1 MPSVF
6 HNKSYVENIR
16 RIPNGCDINDIDGKL
31 KAKKLGNNVRA
42 WSEACKQ
49 EYKISCNEDKDCV
62 VAYKGNG
69 YKQRFKRINPKALL
83 KLLPVLAPMREIAAE
98 DLPTTPSPLKIA
110 VEILIQ
116 PTEDSIGQY
125 EGGVG
130 EQNLVVLPSEESVAH
145 PTEESAAKPTEDGA
159 RDEAPNIKSTEDELK
174 LEGDVHLNAH
184 KDVLPSSLLKA
195 KSASVSKKKCK
206 HRSN

>member
-1 MPSVF
+1 M
-6 HNKSYVENIR
+6 
-16 RIPNGCDINDIDGKL
+16 
-31 KAKKLGNNVRA
+31 
-42 WSEACKQ
+42 
-49 EYKISCNEDKDCV
+49 
-62 VAYKGNG
+62 
-69 YKQRFKRINPKALL
+69 
-83 KLLPVLAPMREIAAE
+83 
-98 DLPTTPSPLKIA
+98 
-110 VEILIQ
+110 EILIQ

-130 EQNLVVLPSEESVAH
+130 VGANTVDLPEQNLVVLPSEEIVAQL
-145 PTEESAAKPTEDGA
+145 TEETAAKPTEDGA
-159 RDEAPNIKSTEDELK
+159 RDEAPNIKSTEDELT